1 MDIDIAGDDG
11 DKRER
16 GKVMSEMV
24 MDTAMV
30 MEILVAMMMMVMTAM
45 VVMVVMVMVT
55 MPVMEMGW

>member
-16 GKVMSEMV
+16 GKVMSEMM

-30 MEILVAMMMMVMTAM
+30 MEILVVMMLMMLMIAM
-45 VVMVVMVMVT
+45 
-55 MPVMEMGW
+55 E

>member
-30 MEILVAMMMMVMTAM
+30 MEILVVMMLMMLMIAM
-45 VVMVVMVMVT
+45 
-55 MPVMEMGW
+55 E